1 MLLHQAYQQPS
12 TQGKYIMDMGDL
24 IRMGASSFINSKL
37 SGSTGSS
44 LDLDTL
50 TSALSGLTGGNNEN
64 GGMDLGSILGK
75 MQGGG
80 MADMAQS
87 WLGDGDNAPMEDSHV
102 TEMFGADKISEFA
115 SQLGMSE
122 SEAIGGLRDA
132 MPEMVN
138 NASSGGS
145 LLDSIGGI
153 SGAIDMASKFFGR

>member
-1 MLLHQAYQQPS
+1 
-12 TQGKYIMDMGDL
+12 MDMGDL
-24 IRMGASSFINSKL
+24 LKMGASAFIKSKM
-37 SGSTGSS
+37 SGDAGSG
-44 LDLDTL
+44 LDLGSL
-50 TSALSGLTGGNNEN
+50 TSALSGLTGGNNDN
-64 GGMDLGSILGK
+64 GGMDLGSILGN

-87 WLGDGDNAPMEDSHV
+87 WLGDGDNQAMEDSNV
-102 TEMFGADKISEFA
+102 MDMFGADKISEFA

-153 SGAIDMASKFFGR
+153 SGAIGMASKLFGR

>member
-132 MPEMVN
+132 MPEIVN

-153 SGAIDMASKFFGR
+153 SGAIDMASKLFGR

>member
-1 MLLHQAYQQPS
+1 
-12 TQGKYIMDMGDL
+12 MDMGDL
-24 IRMGASSFINSKL
+24 IKMGASAFMNSNG
-37 SGSTGSS
+37 SGEAGSG
-44 LDLDTL
+44 LDLGDL
-50 TSALSGLTGGNNEN
+50 TSALSNLAGGNDEN
-64 GGMDLGSILGK
+64 GGLDIGGILEK

-87 WLGDGDNAPMEDSHV
+87 WLGDGDNQPMEDSNV
-102 TEMFGADKISEFA
+102 MDMFGADKISEFA

-122 SEAIGGLRDA
+122 SEAVGGLRDA

-153 SGAIDMASKFFGR
+153 GGAINIASKLFGR